1 LPRKDTARIP
11 RVSRRTG
18 IVWTSFA
25 VSMAIVSG
33 VLALGDRGAVPGFAA
48 AKASFLAEFAGEDPV
63 FQTETPLD
71 GSRWKSI
78 VIHHS
83 GEPAGD
89 AESIR
94 RAHLAGGAR
103 ALGYHFVIGNG
114 NGLGDGAVFVGER
127 WDGQAA
133 GWHAVGPEAAW
144 YNRHAIAICLVG
156 NGDRRPFTE
165 RQVQQLVSLVRR
177 LQRQLGIPSSAVRLH
192 RDIAPTLTTSPG
204 RHFPTASL
212 EQQLLA
218 PLR

>member
-1 LPRKDTARIP
+1 MPRKDTARIP

-18 IVWTSFA
+18 IVWSSFA
-25 VSMAIVSG
+25 FSMAIVSG
-33 VLALGDRGAVPGFAA
+33 VLALGDRGAAPGFAA
-48 AKASFLAEFAGEDPV
+48 AKASFLSEFEGEDPI
-63 FQTETPLD
+63 FQTESPLD
-71 GSRWKSI
+71 GPRWRSL

-103 ALGYHFVIGNG
+103 MLGYHFLIGNG

-127 WDGQAA
+127 WVRQAA
-133 GWHAVGPEAAW
+133 GWHAVGPDADF
-144 YNRHAIAICLVG
+144 YNQHAIAICLVG
-156 NGDRRPFTE
+156 NGDRRPFTD
-165 RQVQQLVSLVRR
+165 RQISQLVSLVRR

-192 RDIAPTLTTSPG
+192 RDIAGALTTSPG

-212 EQQLLA
+212 DQQLLA